1 MIGWATDRIDD
12 WRDSTW
18 GERVL
23 FLGIALVIVFIVLG
37 IGAAVHNSRDV
48 SGTVVDKE
56 FTAAHYVT
64 ETQCAPNV
72 GKSGCSVVVTQRYV
86 GDSWEVTV
94 RPDDGSSNV
103 SRSVSESYWNQ
114 VNIGDRWVDSAS
126 G

>member
-1 MIGWATDRIDD
+1 MIGWVED

-18 GERVL
+18 GDRAV
-23 FLGIALVIVFIVLG
+23 FGGIALVIVFIVLAV
-37 IGAAVHNSRDV
+37 GAAVYNSRDV

-64 ETQCAPNV
+64 ETQCAPAA
-72 GKSGCSVVVTQRYV
+72 GGSGCSVVVTQRYV
-86 GDSWEVTV
+86 GDTWEVIV
-94 RPDDGSSNV
+94 SPDDGSSNV
-103 SRSVSESYWNQ
+103 SRTVSESYWNQ

>member
-1 MIGWATDRIDD
+1 MIGWVED

-18 GERVL
+18 GDRAV
-23 FLGIALVIVFIVLG
+23 FGGIALVIVFSVMAV
-37 IGAAVHNSRDV
+37 GAAVYSSRDV

-56 FTAAHYVT
+56 FTSAHYVT
-64 ETQCAPNV
+64 ETQCASAV
-72 GKSGCSVVVTQRYV
+72 GGSGGCRVVVTQRYV
-86 GDSWEVTV
+86 GDTWEVIV
-94 RPDDGSSNV
+94 SPDDGSSNV

>member
-1 MIGWATDRIDD
+1 MIGWVDD

-18 GERVL
+18 GERAV
-23 FLGIALVIVFIVLG
+23 FGGIALVIVIIVLG
-37 IGAAVHNSRDV
+37 IGAAVYNSRDV

-72 GKSGCSVVVTQRYV
+72 GSGGCSVVVTQRYV
-86 GDSWEVTV
+86 GDTWEVIV
-94 RPDDGSSNV
+94 SPDDGSSNV
-103 SRSVSESYWNQ
+103 SRTVSESYWNQ

>member
-1 MIGWATDRIDD
+1 MIGWVED

-18 GERVL
+18 GERAV
-23 FLGIALVIVFIVLG
+23 FGGIALVIVIIVLAV
-37 IGAAVHNSRDV
+37 GAAVYNSRDV

-64 ETQCAPNV
+64 ETQCAPND
-72 GKSGCSVVVTQRYV
+72 GSRGCSVVVTQRYV
-86 GDSWEVTV
+86 GDTWEVIV
-94 RPDDGSSNV
+94 SPDDGSSNV

>member
-18 GERVL
+18 GERIL
-23 FLGIALVIVFIVLG
+23 FAGIAIVVIFVVLG
-37 IGAAVHNSRDV
+37 IGALVYNSRDI

-56 FTAAHYVT
+56 FTAAHYVS

-72 GKSGCSVVVTQRYV
+72 GSGGCSVVVTQRYV
-86 GDSWEVTV
+86 GDTWEVTV
-94 RPDDGSSNV
+94 SPDDGSSNV
-103 SRSVSESYWNQ
+103 SRTVSESYWNQ

>member
-1 MIGWATDRIDD
+1 MIGWVED

-18 GERVL
+18 GERAV
-23 FLGIALVIVFIVLG
+23 FGGIALVIVIIVLG
-37 IGAAVHNSRDV
+37 IGAAVYNSRDV

-56 FTAAHYVT
+56 FTAAHYVS

-72 GKSGCSVVVTQRYV
+72 GSGGCSVVVTQRYV
-86 GDSWEVTV
+86 GDTWEVIV
-94 RPDDGSSNV
+94 SPDDGSSNV
-103 SRSVSESYWNQ
+103 SRTVSESYWNQ

>member
-1 MIGWATDRIDD
+1 MIGWVED

-18 GERVL
+18 GERAV
-23 FLGIALVIVFIVLG
+23 FGGIALVIVIIVLG
-37 IGAAVHNSRDV
+37 IGAAVYNSRDV

-72 GKSGCSVVVTQRYV
+72 GSGGCSVVVTQRYV
-86 GDSWEVTV
+86 GDTWEVIV
-94 RPDDGSSNV
+94 SPDDGSSNV
-103 SRSVSESYWNQ
+103 SRTVSESYWNQ